1 MEKKDGGKKIYSQT
15 SWSQVAKLGHMRA
28 TSAATSANST
38 FSSSFAG
45 TAGRGAS
52 TSSGAAGGRT
62 WGSSGAAGRGAWGS
76 SGAVGGGA
84 WGTSGAAGRGAW
96 GSSGA
101 VGGGG
106 WGSSGAAGGRAWG
119 SSGAA
124 GGGAWGSS
132 GTAGRKAWGSSE
144 TNQCSSRSV
153 APAWPSRTPY
163 RSVPSKKPNERSFR
177 PKPIDPIPNY
187 YKKPSPVPEVRQVT
201 AFPSVWSP
209 STACKVTKKINK

>member
-1 MEKKDGGKKIYSQT
+1 
-15 SWSQVAKLGHMRA
+15 MRA

-38 FSSSFAG
+38 FGSSFAG
-45 TAGRGAS
+45 TAGRAAS
-52 TSSGAAGGRT
+52 ASSGAMGGRT
-62 WGSSGAAGRGAWGS
+62 WGSSGATGRGAWGS
-76 SGAVGGGA
+76 SGA
-84 WGTSGAAGRGAW
+84 
-96 GSSGA
+96 
-101 VGGGG
+101 
-106 WGSSGAAGGRAWG
+106 AGGVAWG

-132 GTAGRKAWGSSE
+132 G

-163 RSVPSKKPNERSFR
+163 RSVPSKKPNERSIC

-187 YKKPSPVPEVRQVT
+187 HNSPVPEVRQVS

-209 STACKVTKKINK
+209 STACKVTKKN